1 MDRSFRTLILVA
13 AIAVSVLVSGGF
25 RTGLCAPA
33 DSKEPIKIGL
43 LSSLSGNLA
52 AIKPW
57 WEPTVNM
64 VVNNVN
70 ASGGLLGRR
79 VQLILKDD
87 QGDPSLVAQRLTELK
102 SEGVVAILGPFWGAN
117 GKPTQQWAET
127 NNIPVISFADPQ
139 TISRVNYNKYI
150 FWTLPASDAVTEA
163 IYRGILSKPVKSIY
177 NIGVDVVNPHD
188 QYNWIWGKMKK
199 EHPEV
204 INLGEIWVGGR
215 DMEFSNIISAALA
228 KKPDVINAGI
238 AGPAWAALV
247 QQGQKFNLFQKTRVV
262 GQYILGAE
270 VSTPFGKNYPEGIES
285 AVWCPFWDTSN
296 KAMQDYVQAHL
307 KAAKVY
313 PADKGMEFHLAALAA
328 VAGIKKAGST
338 DPDAI
343 VKALET
349 VTFDSPIGPI
359 HFDDYDHQA
368 NIPIWWAT
376 STQSPNYPIA
386 IGTKMIKYG
395 TDLYPTKEE
404 IMALRAAKK

>member
-1 MDRSFRTLILVA
+1 
-13 AIAVSVLVSGGF
+13 
-25 RTGLCAPA
+25 
-33 DSKEPIKIGL
+33 
-43 LSSLSGNLA
+43 
-52 AIKPW
+52 
-57 WEPTVNM
+57 M

-376 STQSPNYPIA
+376 STQSANFPIA
-386 IGTKMIKYG
+386 IGTKMTKYG

>member
-1 MDRSFRTLILVA
+1 
-13 AIAVSVLVSGGF
+13 
-25 RTGLCAPA
+25 
-33 DSKEPIKIGL
+33 
-43 LSSLSGNLA
+43 
-52 AIKPW
+52 
-57 WEPTVNM
+57 
-64 VVNNVN
+64 
-70 ASGGLLGRR
+70 
-79 VQLILKDD
+79 
-87 QGDPSLVAQRLTELK
+87 
-102 SEGVVAILGPFWGAN
+102 
-117 GKPTQQWAET
+117 
-127 NNIPVISFADPQ
+127 
-139 TISRVNYNKYI
+139 
-150 FWTLPASDAVTEA
+150 
-163 IYRGILSKPVKSIY
+163 
-177 NIGVDVVNPHD
+177 
-188 QYNWIWGKMKK
+188 
-199 EHPEV
+199 
-204 INLGEIWVGGR
+204 
-215 DMEFSNIISAALA
+215 
-228 KKPDVINAGI
+228 
-238 AGPAWAALV
+238 V

-376 STQSPNYPIA
+376 STQSANFPIA
-386 IGTKMIKYG
+386 IGTKMTKYG